1 MSRSGVSGSEVP
13 YVTSVQELMDLLSA
27 CRGGRGLGAAA
38 LLRRSH
44 PSDKELQV
52 AGLVHE
58 LGTLLCPGDGM
69 FAARLTAEAVRPL
82 LGLRVARLVVL
93 SGRPEGDGHSGHDG
107 PAEEDEAVA
116 SLRQARDAA
125 AAAGLDAGVL
135 EDWLPVLE
143 LVAAGAY
150 GPAPAGNGNDPLGSP
165 RGSIAG
171 IP

>member
-1 MSRSGVSGSEVP
+1 
-13 YVTSVQELMDLLSA
+13 MDLLYA
-27 CRGGRGLGAAA
+27 CRGGRGLGTAA

-44 PSDKELQV
+44 PFDKELQV

-58 LGTLLCPGDGM
+58 IGTLLCPGDRA
-69 FAARLTAEAVRPL
+69 FRADYAAATAVRSL
-82 LGLRVARLVVL
+82 LGERVALLLVLARNTGSGPTGATQEIREAAATL
-93 SGRPEGDGHSGHDG
+93 S
-107 PAEEDEAVA
+107 
-116 SLRQARDAA
+116 QARDAA

-135 EDWLPVLE
+135 EDWQPVLE

-150 GPAPAGNGNDPLGSP
+150 RPVRHARPARPPNGDDPLGSP